1 MSTGFDPSADFA
13 LVADATE
20 SVTVER
26 RDAPPGL
33 PGAAVLHALRRAM
46 TAREVAESN
55 GRYVAGDAAW
65 HLPAAELQ
73 EPPAVGD
80 RIVDA
85 AGRRFTIL
93 AVQEATC
100 GTRWRCAARD
110 LVLAHALGE
119 TVTILKA
126 AYTKGDGGA
135 AEAAWSVWKT
145 GVAARIQP
153 VAASVGT
160 QHEAQRTAARYRVFL
175 AEDLAL
181 DHAHRIE
188 GPDGTLYRILAVS
201 GAERL
206 GELQTIDVEAIP

>member
-13 LVADATE
+13 RIADATE
-20 SVTVER
+20 AVTVER
-26 RDAPPGL
+26 RDDPPGA
-33 PGAAVLHALRRAM
+33 PGMVVPHALRRAI

-55 GRYVAGDAAW
+55 GRYVAGDVAW
-65 HLPAAELQ
+65 HLPAAELV
-73 EPPAVGD
+73 EVPAVGD

-93 AVQEATC
+93 AVQQATC
-100 GTRWRCAARD
+100 RTRWRCAARD
-110 LVLAHALGE
+110 LVLAHGLGE

-126 AYTKGDGGA
+126 TFTKGTGGA

-145 GVAARIQP
+145 GVASRIQP

-160 QHEAQRTAARYRVFL
+160 QHEAQRTANRYRIFL
-175 AEDLAL
+175 AENLVL
-181 DHAHRIE
+181 DHTHRIQD
-188 GPDGTLYRILAVS
+188 PDGRLYRILAVS

-206 GELQTIDVEAIP
+206 GGLQTIEVEAIP